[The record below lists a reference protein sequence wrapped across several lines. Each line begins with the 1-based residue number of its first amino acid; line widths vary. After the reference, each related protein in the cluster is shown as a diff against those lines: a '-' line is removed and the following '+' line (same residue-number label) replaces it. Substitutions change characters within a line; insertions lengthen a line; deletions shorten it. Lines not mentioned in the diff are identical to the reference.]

1 MPKNLRPIL
10 GALVGLVSLIAMI
23 RLVSGAFSGG
33 MSRFAWVAI
42 LAAMIPWMAY
52 AAWRA
57 RHGHVSMR
65 QAAVVL
71 GLCLVGLICVWLSIF
86 GPVLALGCSL
96 AAFVVIWVADWP
108 PRRERGEDSFVRIE
122 ELQEAAALE
131 EQEQ

>member
-1 MPKNLRPIL
+1 MPKQLRPIL
-10 GALVGLVSLIAMI
+10 GGLVGLVGLIAMI
-23 RLVSGAFSGG
+23 RLVSGAFSTG
-33 MSRFAWVAI
+33 MTRFAWVAI
-42 LAAMIPWMAY
+42 LAAMIPWTAY

-57 RHGHVSMR
+57 RHGHVTLK

-71 GLCLVGLICVWLSIF
+71 GLCLVGLGGVWFSIV

-122 ELQEAAALE
+122 DLQESAAVDD
-131 EQEQ
+131 QDQ